1 MKIAIDAMGGDNAPK
16 SIVEGVMKSVEKY
29 SDLTFTLIG
38 DEKKIRP
45 YLTNDK
51 NITIIHTEEVIS
63 GDEEPVKAVR
73 RKKNS
78 SMVLMAKEVKDGNAD
93 ACISA
98 GNTGA
103 LMTAGLLIVGRIK
116 GIERP
121 ALSPT
126 FPTIDGNGFL
136 MLDVGANVDAKP
148 EHLLQYALMG
158 SIYSEKVRGV
168 KSPRVGLLN
177 VGTEDNKGNELTKA
191 AFELIQKSGAVQ
203 FIGNVEARDLL
214 NGVAD
219 VVVTD
224 GFTGNVTL
232 KAIEGTALSV
242 FAMLKEALTSDM
254 KSKLAAAVLKPKFK
268 TIKNKMDYSEYGGAA
283 LFGLKAPV
291 VKAHGSS
298 DATAVFN
305 SIRQTREM
313 LQTGMVDAISKTME
327 NTVYVT
333 KVEDGGE

>member
-1 MKIAIDAMGGDNAPK
+1 MRIAIDAMGGDHAPK
-16 SIVEGVMKSVEKY
+16 TIVEGVMKAVEKY
-29 SDLTFTLIG
+29 SDVTFTLVG
-38 DEKKIRP
+38 DENKIRP
-45 YLTNDK
+45 YLTNEK
-51 NITIIHTEEVIS
+51 QITILHTDEVIS
-63 GDEEPVKAVR
+63 GDEEPVRAVR

-78 SMVLMAKEVKDGNAD
+78 SMVLMAKEVKEGRAD

-126 FPTIDGNGFL
+126 LPTVDGKGFV
-136 MLDVGANVDAKP
+136 MLDVGANAEAKP
-148 EHLLQYALMG
+148 EHLFQYALMA
-158 SIYSEKVRGV
+158 SIYAEKVRGV
-168 KSPRVGLLN
+168 KAPRVGLLN
-177 VGTEDNKGNELTKA
+177 VGTEDKKGNELAKS
-191 AFELIQKSGAVQ
+191 AFEFIKESNAVH

-224 GFTGNVTL
+224 GFTGNITL

-242 FAMLKEALTSDM
+242 FDMLKEALTSDL
-254 KSKLAAAVLKPKFK
+254 KSKLAAAVLKPKLK
-268 TIKNKMDYSEYGGAA
+268 TIKTKMDYSEYGGAA

-298 DATAVFN
+298 DDNAVYN
-305 SIRQTREM
+305 AIRQTREM
-313 LQTGMVDAISKTME
+313 LQKDMVGTIARTIEKME
-327 NTVYVT
+327 FVT
-333 KVEDGGE
+333 KQENGGE